1 VLKLLSAVSAVPT
14 WFQTASRDRDEE
26 VSPSRPRRQPSR
38 HPGSRARYRVGVIV
52 NADNL
57 FIQSLEDLHYSLASA
72 DEYEVLRSSHLI
84 RQLLLDGGNSL
95 VERVNR
101 SHRLR
106 IEYAVARV
114 HLPAAGD
121 VATWVAGDAMSPLDP
136 SLAQPNLLRWDQ
148 LQKLIV
154 ARCEGHEF
162 TVHDLIDY
170 SAHVAGG
177 VHKTDPRDERQAALA
192 RLQANE
198 SRGGLSPV
206 AATVR
211 AIGQVIL
218 LGLDE
223 LKDQVLGVARFE
235 DGPGLSF
242 YSNLILAP
250 MDGGEENYLFD
261 IGTDVSAN
269 RVTVFLDAH
278 SDLCVRVYDSN
289 RMQHLLRAGPAGG
302 PYRYRE
308 PFSLSCEIG
317 YNLNDLLVYVDAP
330 GWSLARVF
338 RGSRGP
344 AVEDNTCHLVVASD
358 VTGRCRGRM
367 RMLEQF
373 IVSKVPSNE
382 NRLGSRGYLAR
393 RLTERYDAGLEFR
406 PGACMHTI
414 GHPNFP
420 PLATRPG
427 AKALVA
433 PSDERRPILRKPPL
447 PWSD

>member
-1 VLKLLSAVSAVPT
+1 M
-14 WFQTASRDRDEE
+14 
-26 VSPSRPRRQPSR
+26 
-38 HPGSRARYRVGVIV
+38 
-52 NADNL
+52 NADDL

-72 DEYEVLRSSHLI
+72 DEYEVLRSSLLI

-101 SHRLR
+101 THRLK
-106 IEYAVARV
+106 IEYAITPVRS
-114 HLPAAGD
+114 PAAGV
-121 VATWVAGDAMSPLDP
+121 VATWVAGDAISPLVP
-136 SLAQPNLLRWDQ
+136 SLDQPNLLRWDH

-154 ARCEGHEF
+154 ARCEAHEF

-192 RLQANE
+192 RLQSNQSEEA
-198 SRGGLSPV
+198 LSAV

-211 AIGQVIL
+211 AIGRVIL

-223 LKDQVLGVARFE
+223 LKELVLGVARFE

-242 YSNLILAP
+242 YTNLILAP

-289 RMQHLLRAGPAGG
+289 RKMHLLRAGPAGG

-308 PFSLSCEIG
+308 PLSLSCEIG
-317 YNLNDLLVYVDAP
+317 YQCNDVLVYVDAP

-338 RGSRGP
+338 RGLGGP
-344 AVEDNTCHLVVASD
+344 AVEDNICHLVVASD

-367 RMLEQF
+367 RLLEKF
-373 IVSKVPSNE
+373 IVSKVPSHE

-393 RLTERYDAGLEFR
+393 RLTEQYDAGLEFR

-420 PLATRPG
+420 PLPTPPG